1 MGIQDRK
8 EGRIFNMFRGLGPQN
23 GICDELFPT
32 FEKEENL
39 LSNMLYRH
47 QTWRN
52 SKMNRYLFLSTP
64 PCTGVLAIRSFVF
77 CGFAIRGF
85 LKHWKCPHFVIEP
98 NF

>member
-39 LSNMLYRH
+39 LSNTLCTHTSPSQYPEKLNWELRILL
-47 QTWRN
+47 
-52 SKMNRYLFLSTP
+52 YLF
-64 PCTGVLAIRSFVF
+64 CTDLY
-77 CGFAIRGF
+77 
-85 LKHWKCPHFVIEP
+85 
-98 NF
+98 